1 VKYLKRQKFAKKAN
15 FAEDKQNNNKME
27 IEIKNFGPIDSLKFD
42 INMDLHLIYG
52 QNAIGKSYAT
62 YCIYCLLKNI
72 KNKAI
77 GGNRFMYYEKPEEST
92 FDKFVKT
99 RIKNLKANKSI
110 DCTKDFLKLVEN
122 ELKEVILK
130 GLQNSLL
137 NTFSSLKNLKNRYS
151 DKNYE
156 LIVSISKSEKLTI
169 FSNNEGVL
177 DLKFED
183 NLKKVEIVQKD
194 TKSTK
199 FSLNINDRKE
209 FGKATEEEFI
219 REFIRYTFTKVNQIL
234 RKLDFNIRDIYYLPA
249 SRSGLYQALNAFT
262 PIIAELTQNR
272 FFMQNKSIELPSL
285 SEPLA
290 DYFIDL
296 STVDKK
302 HINKEFTQIIKL
314 LQNDILGGEVE
325 YDDKTRRILYK
336 PEGIELELNLSEA
349 SSMVAELSPLVLY
362 FKHILNN
369 KYASTKGR
377 DFFFYDPFYDHPSRR
392 KKDKGYDILFIE
404 EPEAHLHP
412 EVQVKLIEIFAKL
425 SSLNLKIFITSH
437 SNYMFNKLNNLLIKK
452 EIDKN
457 SIMVYHLVRTKEG
470 TTVYNEMKV
479 TDDGINDENFQDV
492 SQKLYYER
500 LDYLEG
506 DNDKKN

>member
-1 VKYLKRQKFAKKAN
+1 
-15 FAEDKQNNNKME
+15 
-27 IEIKNFGPIDSLKFD
+27 
-42 INMDLHLIYG
+42 LHLIYG

-77 GGNRFMYYEKPEEST
+77 GGNRFMYFEKADESS
-92 FDKFVKT
+92 FDKFVKA
-99 RIKNLKANKSI
+99 RIKSLKTNKSI

-156 LIVSISKSEKLTI
+156 LIISISKSEKLTI
-169 FSNNEGVL
+169 FSNNEGEL

-183 NLKKVEIVQKD
+183 HFKKVEIVQKD
-194 TKSTK
+194 TKSTR
-199 FSLNINDRKE
+199 FSLYINDRKE
-209 FGKATEEEFI
+209 FGKATEDEFS
-219 REFIRYTFTKVNQIL
+219 RDFIRYMFTKVNQIL

-302 HINKEFTQIIKL
+302 HINKEFTEIIKL
-314 LQNDILGGEVE
+314 LQNDILRGEVE

-336 PEGIELELNLSEA
+336 PKGIDLELNLSEA

-377 DFFFYDPFYDHPSRR
+377 DFFFFDPYYDHPNKR

-412 EVQVKLIEIFAKL
+412 EVQVKLIEVFAKL

-452 EIDKN
+452 EIDKKN
-457 SIMVYHLVRTKEG
+457 IMVYHLIRTREG
-470 TTVYNEMKV
+470 TTVNSEMKV
-479 TDDGINDENFQDV
+479 TEDGINDENFQDI
-492 SQKLYYER
+492 SEKLYYER
-500 LDYLEG
+500 LNYLEG
-506 DNDKKN
+506 NED

>member
-1 VKYLKRQKFAKKAN
+1 
-15 FAEDKQNNNKME
+15 ME
-27 IEIKNFGPIDSLKFD
+27 IEIKNFGPIDNLKFD
-42 INMDLHLIYG
+42 LNKDLHLIYG

-77 GGNRFMYYEKPEEST
+77 NNRYIYFEKPQQSSFE
-92 FDKFVKT
+92 KFIKSK
-99 RIKNLKANKSI
+99 IKNIKADKPI
-110 DCTKDFLKLVEN
+110 DCTKDFLKLVEG
-122 ELKEVILK
+122 ELKEIILK

-156 LIVSISKSEKLTI
+156 MIISISKHEKLTI
-169 FSNNEGVL
+169 FSNNEGIL

-183 NLKKVEIVQKD
+183 QLKLVEIIQKT

-199 FSLNINDRKE
+199 FSFYINSRKE
-209 FGKATEEEFI
+209 FGCPTEEEFTGD
-219 REFIRYTFTKVNQIL
+219 FIRYTFGKVNEIL

-262 PIIAELTQNR
+262 PIIAELTQSR
-272 FFMQNKSIELPSL
+272 FFMQSKSIELPSL

-302 HINKEFTQIIKL
+302 HINKEYGEIIKL
-314 LQNDILGGEVE
+314 LQNDILRGEVE
-325 YDDKTRRILYK
+325 YNDKTRRIHYK
-336 PEGIELELNLSEA
+336 PKGIDLELNLSEA

-377 DFFFYDPFYDHPSRR
+377 DFFLYEPFYDPNSRR
-392 KKDKGYDILFIE
+392 KAKKGYDILFIE

-452 EIDKN
+452 EIDRN
-457 SIMVYHLVRTKEG
+457 NIVVYHLVRTDEG
-470 TTVYNEMKV
+470 TTINSEMKV
-479 TDDGINDENFQDV
+479 TDDGINDDNFQDV
-492 SQKLYYER
+492 SEQLYYER
-500 LDYLEG
+500 LNYLEG
-506 DNDKKN
+506 NHDKQN

>member
-1 VKYLKRQKFAKKAN
+1 
-15 FAEDKQNNNKME
+15 ME

-42 INMDLHLIYG
+42 LEKDLHLIYG

-62 YCIYCLLKNI
+62 YCLYCLIKNI
-72 KNKAI
+72 KNKFI
-77 GGNRFMYYEKPEEST
+77 SNRQIYFYEKSDETT
-92 FDKFVKT
+92 FGKF
-99 RIKNLKANKSI
+99 IKLKIKSLKADKSI
-110 DCTKDFLKLVEN
+110 DCTIDVINLIEK

-151 DKNYE
+151 NKNYE
-156 LIVSISKSEKLTI
+156 FIISISEHEKIFI
-169 FSNNEGVL
+169 FSNDEGEL
-177 DLKFED
+177 DLKYENYF
-183 NLKKVEIVQKD
+183 KKIEIYQKT

-199 FSLNINDRKE
+199 YSLNVNDRKE
-209 FGKATEEEFI
+209 FGKPTEEEFI
-219 REFIRYTFTKVNQIL
+219 NEFIRFSYVKTNQIL
-234 RKLDFNIRDIYYLPA
+234 RKLDFNIRDVYYLPA
-249 SRSGLYQALNAFT
+249 SRSGLYQALSAFT

-302 HINKEFTQIIKL
+302 HINKEFEGVIKM
-314 LQNDILGGEVE
+314 LQNDILRGEVD
-325 YDDKTRRILYK
+325 YNDDTRRILYK
-336 PEGIELELNLSEA
+336 PNGIDLELNLSEA
-349 SSMVAELSPLVLY
+349 SSMVSELSPLVLY

-369 KYASTKGR
+369 KYSSTKAR
-377 DFFFYDPFYDHPSRR
+377 DNYFFDPFYSDNFGR
-392 KKDKGYDILFIE
+392 KKDKGFDILFIE

-425 SSLNLKIFITSH
+425 TDLKLKIFITSH
-437 SNYMFNKLNNLLIKK
+437 SNYMFNKINNILIKN

-457 SIMVYHLVRTKEG
+457 KVMVYHLIRTPDG
-470 TTVYNEMKV
+470 TTVNREMKV
-479 TDDGINDENFQDV
+479 TEEGINDENFQDV
-492 SQKLYYER
+492 SEQLYYER
-500 LDYLEG
+500 LNYLEG
-506 DNDKKN
+506 NDK